1 MSVRATSWAWEKGRA
16 LKLSQGELL
25 LLVRIADHADNDG
38 ICWPGSRHLAEYVC
52 PGAQDDSTVR
62 RNMKRLEG
70 RDLMHRE
77 RQPAKS
83 GRGRENDR
91 IFLHLP
97 PVKDQPGESP
107 GRSAAGPTPPSGSGI
122 EEGQRDLPGDLP
134 GRSADAVQPGISERS
149 TGHPTPVQP
158 GKSPSP
164 YIDEPSGT
172 VTEPIHTQR
181 ARIDLPDGVLEAVAE
196 VAALKRHPTPPP
208 EQLAKITADFPDR
221 DIPVEAERF
230 RRYYLAGK
238 GRARSMGDPAEAWR
252 RWLAGADPIPT
263 PRHLRPVPEAR
274 AFDEAAAAAG
284 REKWAAALV
293 DLRPQIAAA
302 AFEARIEPIEP
313 LGFEDGTLFVRAPEE
328 ARSWLERRYSSL
340 IEATTDCKLELAA

>member
-1 MSVRATSWAWEKGRA
+1 MSGKVVGMAFECEAKLSATERYVLVAFADNADTHGKCWPDPKTIIDKTGLGRSSVYRAKDRLTELGLFSEGEDESGRRCFWLHLSHSGTDRATG
-16 LKLSQGELL
+16 
-25 LLVRIADHADNDG
+25 
-38 ICWPGSRHLAEYVC
+38 P
-52 PGAQDDSTVR
+52 DSE
-62 RNMKRLEG
+62 M
-70 RDLMHRE
+70 
-77 RQPAKS
+77 
-83 GRGRENDR
+83 
-91 IFLHLP
+91 
-97 PVKDQPGESP
+97 
-107 GRSAAGPTPPSGSGI
+107 GRSQSRSGTGVDPTQGKPIP
-122 EEGQRDLPGDLP
+122 PGDSDSHS
-134 GRSADAVQPGISERS
+134 G
-149 TGHPTPVQP
+149 T
-158 GKSPSP
+158 P

-196 VAALKRHPTPPP
+196 VAALKRHPTPPA

-274 AFDEAAAAAG
+274 AFGEAAAAAG